1 MIRVQDS
8 VGECIHFSENLAN
21 LLIAIK
27 AQATMMWEDSV
38 PQMVVLVV
46 LWTML
51 SVLCHLHKFVTHI
64 IMGVLLAANATLI
77 IQDSSE
83 QSLYR
88 HNSS

>member
-8 VGECIHFSENLAN
+8 VCECIHFSENLAN

-38 PQMVVLVV
+38 PQMVV

-88 HNSS
+88 HDSS